1 MQEGLGKA
9 LSKFLLSID
18 VKNELQL
25 ARQRGEESPERK
37 FHRQNNTEESL
48 EEKQLEQKENDPSCR
63 ECNKGEGGI
72 S

>member
-48 EEKQLEQKENDPSCR
+48 EEKQLEQKENDR
-63 ECNKGEGGI
+63 AVENVIKEKVE
-72 S
+72 

>member
-1 MQEGLGKA
+1 MQEGLVKA

-25 ARQRGEESPERK
+25 ARQRGEETPERK

-48 EEKQLEQKENDPSCR
+48 EEKQLEQKENDR
-63 ECNKGEGGI
+63 AVENVIKEKVE
-72 S
+72 

>member
-1 MQEGLGKA
+1 MQEGLVKA

-48 EEKQLEQKENDPSCR
+48 EEKQLEQKENDR
-63 ECNKGEGGI
+63 AVENVIKEKVE
-72 S
+72 